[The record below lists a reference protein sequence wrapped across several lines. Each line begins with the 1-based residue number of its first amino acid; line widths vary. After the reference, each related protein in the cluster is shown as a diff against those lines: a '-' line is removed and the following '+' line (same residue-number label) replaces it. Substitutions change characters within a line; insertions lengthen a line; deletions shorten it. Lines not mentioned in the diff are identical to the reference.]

1 MSKLLARLSDA
12 AKSGV
17 YAASHAEDILD
28 ATRGSDLRVAR
39 IDLAG
44 VAEKGA
50 LLDRISS
57 ALQFPGWFGRNWD
70 ALEDC
75 LSDLSWSKAR
85 GHVLLFENGKELGA
99 PDSKTLIEIL
109 GAAAAHWRGKDRS
122 FFAVFL
128 GDPMGLAPLYRPRK

>member
-17 YAASHAEDILD
+17 YAAPFVEDILD
-28 ATRGSDLRVAR
+28 ATRGGDLRVAR
-39 IDLAG
+39 VDLAG

-50 LLDRISS
+50 LLDRLSA

-75 LSDLSWSKAR
+75 LGDLSWSKAR
-85 GHVLLFENGKELGA
+85 GHVLLLENAEALSA
-99 PDSKTLIEIL
+99 PDRNALTEIL
-109 GAAAAHWRGKDRS
+109 GTAAAHWRGKDRS
-122 FFAVFL
+122 FFAVFI
-128 GDPMGLAPLYRPRK
+128 GGGEGLPELYRPRK

>member
-17 YAASHAEDILD
+17 YAAAHAADILD
-28 ATRGSDLRVAR
+28 ATHDSDLQVAR
-39 IDLAG
+39 IDLSG

-50 LLDRISS
+50 LLERISA

-75 LSDLSWSKAR
+75 LADLSWSKAR
-85 GHVLLFENGKELGA
+85 GHVLLFENARGVSPA
-99 PDSKTLIEIL
+99 DRRTLTEIL
-109 GAAAAHWRGKDRS
+109 SAAAAHWRGKKS
-122 FFAVFL
+122 FFAVFI
-128 GDPMGLAPLYRPRK
+128 GEADGSPELYRSKK